1 MRRVRFFPL
10 TALVCVFATAAVD
23 ACGDKFLL
31 VGRGLAFGRA
41 YASIYPG
48 AIVIFSGPRT
58 TPEHEK
64 LQQNIR
70 RAGHRVSLVADES
83 ALTQT
88 VLLEQTDII
97 IADVAI
103 KTTLDQRIAAQTMKP
118 SVLYLVSEGDT
129 RPATPV
135 PADAPL
141 LKNKEKAGR
150 FLVVIEDIM
159 KQRQQA
165 GVRVKRG

>member
-1 MRRVRFFPL
+1 MRRVGLFSL
-10 TALVCVFATAAVD
+10 TALVCVFATAALD

-58 TPEHEK
+58 APEHEK

-70 RAGHRVSLVADES
+70 RAGHRVSLVSDES
-83 ALTQT
+83 ALTQS

-103 KTTLDQRIAAQTMKP
+103 KTTLDPRIAALQAKP
-118 SVLYLVSEGDT
+118 SVLYLVSESDA
-129 RPATPV
+129 RPAAPV

>member
-70 RAGHRVSLVADES
+70 RAGHRVSLLADES

>member
-1 MRRVRFFPL
+1 MRRVGLFSL
-10 TALVCVFATAAVD
+10 TAFVCVFATATLD

-83 ALTQT
+83 ALTQSL
-88 VLLEQTDII
+88 LLEQTDII

-103 KTTLDQRIAAQTMKP
+103 KTALDQRIAPLTTKP
-118 SVLYLVSEGDT
+118 SVLYLVSESDA
-129 RPATPV
+129 RRAAPV

-150 FLVVIEDIM
+150 FLTVIEDIM

>member
-1 MRRVRFFPL
+1 MRPGLFSL
-10 TALVCVFATAAVD
+10 TALVCVFATATLD

-58 TPEHEK
+58 TPEHER

-83 ALTQT
+83 ALTKS

-103 KTTLDQRIAAQTMKP
+103 KTALDQRIAALQMKP
-118 SVLYLVSEGDT
+118 SVLYLVSESGDA
-129 RPATPV
+129 RRAAPV

>member
-41 YASIYPG
+41 YASMYPG